1 MRRFSLPRWARYVS
15 LLLAFDLP
23 LGAPAMASAEPA
35 KLDQSEVAKVIDPLM
50 EEWLAHGGAGAVV
63 VVVDRGGAIF
73 SKGYGFADKEAH
85 RPFTPDLTLVRPGSI
100 SKLFT
105 GAAVMQLVE
114 AGKLDLD
121 RNVEDY
127 LDFAVPTP
135 PGGVPVT
142 LRLLLSHRAGF
153 EEHGKELFSRG
164 PKPRPLGEW
173 LAKYQP
179 PRLFP
184 KGDTPAYS
192 NYGLALA
199 GYVVERVSG
208 EHFADY
214 AARHILEPLGMRR
227 STFRQPLPADLAPM
241 MAKGYRAP
249 DEPPLLP
256 FFETTAAA
264 PAGAL
269 SATGEDMGRFMRA
282 LLNGGELDGVRI
294 LSRESLEKMMPRP
307 NDAVAGYV
315 GLAFIGESIAG
326 REAVGHGGGTLAFR
340 SDLHLF
346 REQGI
351 GVFVSRDGYGNLEK
365 SPMASKA
372 LAERFLR
379 PPAASDVAAA
389 PADSR
394 IAGLY
399 HSARRAES
407 SLMRVADLLNE
418 RLVEVD
424 EKGEASAVP
433 AVLPFIGRQKLKRV
447 EHDQYESAK
456 GGRFGF
462 VGDGERSYF
471 GLPAMRLQRVPWF
484 LDVRWIAPAFLAS
497 SAFVLS
503 TLLAWPAGALW
514 RRWRKKPQGADAG
527 DGPRLLAVRL
537 ILLADAAAVAITAG
551 LLGVRDFTLFGE
563 ALDPLLLLLYAL
575 AWIGLLGAPFIV
587 WTAARPGG
595 HADAGPWARLHRIGL
610 AASALMIAWVFVTF
624 RVAGTTLNY

>member
-1 MRRFSLPRWARYVS
+1 MRHNCVS
-15 LLLAFDLP
+15 LAAILVLLALATS
-23 LGAPAMASAEPA
+23 GAAAEPPSPIRPRF
-35 KLDQSEVAKVIDPLM
+35 DGGEIAKVVDPLM
-50 EEWLAHGGAGAVV
+50 AEWIGASKHAGAVV
-63 VVVDRGGAIF
+63 MVVDRERTLFA
-73 SKGYGFADKEAH
+73 KGYGSADADAGRE
-85 RPFTPDLTLVRPGSI
+85 FTPDSTLVRPGSI

-105 GAAVMQLVE
+105 AVAVMQLVE

-127 LDFAVPTP
+127 LDFVVPTP

-192 NYGLALA
+192 NYGFALA
-199 GYVVERVSG
+199 GYIVERVSG
-208 EHFADY
+208 EPFADY
-214 AARHILEPLGMRR
+214 VARHILEPLGMRR
-227 STFRQPLPADLAPM
+227 STFRQPLPVDLAPM

-249 DEPPLLP
+249 DEPALP
-256 FFETTAAA
+256 FFETIAA

-282 LLNGGELDGVRI
+282 LLNGGELDGARI
-294 LSRESLEKMMPRP
+294 LSRESLEKMMLKQ
-307 NDAVAGYV
+307 NDAAAGYV
-315 GLAFIGESIAG
+315 GLAFIGESITG
-326 REAVGHGGGTLAFR
+326 HEAVGHGGATLAFR

-372 LAERFLR
+372 IVERFLS
-379 PPAASDVAAA
+379 PSAASDIAAA
-389 PADSR
+389 PADPR

-399 HSARRAES
+399 HSTRRAES
-407 SLMRVADLLNE
+407 SLMRAAGLLKE

-424 EKGEASAVP
+424 EKGEASAVS
-433 AVLPFIGRQKLKRV
+433 AILPFIGRQKLKRV
-447 EHDQYESAK
+447 DHDQYESAK
-456 GGRFGF
+456 GVRFGF
-462 VGDGERSYF
+462 VGDGEQSYL
-471 GLPAMRLQRVPWF
+471 GLAAMRLQRVPWF

-497 SAFVLS
+497 SAFVLA

-514 RRWRKKPQGADAG
+514 RRWRKKPQGIRAD
-527 DGPRLLAVRL
+527 DRLRLTVRL
-537 ILLADAAAVAITAG
+537 ILLADAAAVAITAA
-551 LLGVRDFTLFGE
+551 LLSVRDFTLFGE

-575 AWIGLLGAPFIV
+575 AWIGVLGAPFVV
-587 WTAARPGG
+587 WTAARLWG
-595 HADAGPWARLHRIGL
+595 HADSGLWARLHRAGL
-610 AASALMIAWVFVTF
+610 AASALMIAWAFVTF
-624 RVAGTTLNY
+624 RIAGTTLNY